1 MNVLFLQDYREIQL
15 GILRTRVNQAVI
27 NASADV
33 YLEIAQNVSDMYNKS
48 LMVADSRCLLK
59 VIQLMWLCLNNYLK
73 QLICFQLEVF

>member
-59 VIQLMWLCLNNYLK
+59 VIQLMWLCLNNYLYS
-73 QLICFQLEVF
+73 LSVFN

>member
-59 VIQLMWLCLNNYLK
+59 VIQLMWLCFNYYLNSLSVYN
-73 QLICFQLEVF
+73 

>member
-59 VIQLMWLCLNNYLK
+59 VIQLMWLCLNNYLNS
-73 QLICFQLEVF
+73 LSVYN